1 MLSTSIFSSNGSV
14 YDQSTVFGTAFQLNQ
29 TALSEVG
36 LPHLTGSN
44 VWVNITNNLAVGTVI
59 DTHDAMLIQVYQIGG
74 LFAHCVCFWGPYF
87 KDTFRNARLGRQQ
100 DPHWKVRKFIFIA
113 RILHYSLPR

>member
-14 YDQSTVFGTAFQLNQ
+14 YNQSSVFGTTFQLNQ

-44 VWVNITNNLAVGTVI
+44 VWVNISNNLAVSTVI
-59 DTHDAMLIQVYQIGG
+59 GYHDAMLIE
-74 LFAHCVCFWGPYF
+74 A
-87 KDTFRNARLGRQQ
+87 D
-100 DPHWKVRKFIFIA
+100 
-113 RILHYSLPR
+113 